1 MKVKMIKFGVSVK
14 IGRQEGEVTTVF
26 AKDYDM
32 KIEGM
37 FVRVKQ
43 KFGSFN
49 TALVCVTNI
58 AYILTEGED
67 ESTTTASVPTGSE
80 EAQPVTTKGRKTK
93 GE

>member
-26 AKDYDM
+26 SKDYDM

-37 FVRVKQ
+37 FVRIKQ
-43 KFGSFN
+43 KFGNFN

-58 AYILTEGED
+58 AYILLDD
-67 ESTTTASVPTGSE
+67 ENEQTIAPSVPTGSQAPE
-80 EAQPVTTKGRKTK
+80 PTTAKSRKTK

>member
-26 AKDYDM
+26 STDYDI

-37 FVRVKQ
+37 FVRVRQ
-43 KFGSFN
+43 KFGKKN

-58 AYILTEGED
+58 AYILTEDED
-67 ESTTTASVPTGSE
+67 ESTTTASVPVGSE
-80 EAQPVTTKGRKTK
+80 AEKPATAKGRKTK
-93 GE
+93 SE

>member
-14 IGRQEGEVTTVF
+14 IGKQDGEVTTVF
-26 AKDYDM
+26 SAEYDM

-37 FVRVKQ
+37 FVRIKQ
-43 KFGSFN
+43 KFGKKN

-58 AYILTEGED
+58 AYILTEDED
-67 ESTTTASVPTGSE
+67 ESTTTTSVPVGSE
-80 EAQPVTTKGRKTK
+80 AAQPVTTKGRKIK